1 MNFPLFNPFELLK
14 AATLLFL
21 AVILFSLGSVTRP
34 TSLGAYLS
42 FSAIMLIQGLEMF
55 APAFSE
61 RTHNLF
67 RRTLILRASILIQM
81 I

>member
-1 MNFPLFNPFELLK
+1 MNPSLFNPFELLK

-42 FSAIMLIQGLEMF
+42 FSAIMLLQGLEMF
-55 APAFSE
+55 APALSE
-61 RTHNLF
+61 RTDILL
-67 RRTLILRASILIQM
+67 RRTLFLRVSIFFQN
-81 I
+81 